1 VKGTRRSRTL
11 REALK
16 SALDLCPQRTQTKT
30 VWLLRLARS
39 QCPHLWQVLD
49 VLRAS
54 TGSTLIPCLLATCA
68 SFKKSEEKGHP
79 WWINRCFLAT
89 LILARMPLR
98 SSTAIVPALTFK
110 ASSTIPFATFQ
121 SNHSTD
127 LFLFAR
133 QPLQEPSLISALAPC
148 GLKIA
153 ALFESALSNVL
164 DNSALENLACA
175 GRGDTDDT
183 RIYADARV
191 TIRVG
196 NIFCNDQMQI
206 PDSTFMGDCS
216 CRLVPPRPAEILPV
230 VVGED
235 QVKLDSAA
243 ESSQRGVF
251 LIEFDC
257 QRSSVVPHR
266 RCLFPP
272 VMFVFI
278 SLVRFRNHVAS
289 RANEVGRKLRHFPY
303 ASIGDVV
310 KRHRAKDVLLE
321 GNVRGVVERHC
332 VCFLSLGE
340 RLRNLLSYLKLYL
353 QRDSYSHVGNIYH
366 LTYRYCNRVLR
377 YAKPTRN
384 ADFLRPATSR
394 QSPSAKLMNRRK
406 IQCSD

>member
-1 VKGTRRSRTL
+1 MPTTNTYKNSL
-11 REALK
+11 ALAIGAVAMPALMA
-16 SALDLCPQRTQTKT
+16 SLGRVACVNRLDLDTLFTRNVREFQEERRERPSVVDQS
-30 VWLLRLARS
+30 LLFSDLDPRS
-39 QCPHLWQVLD
+39 NAFEVFDCYRPG
-49 VLRAS
+49 A
-54 TGSTLIPCLLATCA
+54 
-68 SFKKSEEKGHP
+68 
-79 WWINRCFLAT
+79 N
-89 LILARMPLR
+89 
-98 SSTAIVPALTFK
+98 
-110 ASSTIPFATFQ
+110 FQ
-121 SNHSTD
+121 SFVHDPVRDIPEQPLNRS
-127 LFLFAR
+127 LLFAR
-133 QPLQEPSLISALAPC
+133 QPLQEPSLISALVPC

-175 GRGDTDDT
+175 GCGDADDT

-266 RCLFPP
+266 RGIFPP